1 MKFLLETILC
11 QAKSKILNFNLIRVV
26 NRGLITE
33 GCARE
38 LSVRKVTKKKTMFG
52 ENGCCVYEDV
62 FWMEVAEPSFSK
74 LRFGNELNATLELTM
89 LTMRNAVNNSMVRN
103 YLTFFS
109 YESVFTQLSQF
120 SHVTKIS
127 VI

>member
-1 MKFLLETILC
+1 MLETIPC
-11 QAKSKILNFNLIRVV
+11 QTKSKILLFNLIRVL

-38 LSVRKVTKKKTMFG
+38 PSVQKVTSKTMFG
-52 ENGCCVYEDV
+52 ENFGCCVYEDV
-62 FWMEVAEPSFSK
+62 FWIEVAEPSFSK

-89 LTMRNAVNNSMVRN
+89 LTMRNAMVRN
-103 YLTFFS
+103 YLTLLS
-109 YESVFTQLSQF
+109 YGFVFTQLGQF
-120 SHVTKIS
+120 SHVTKSS